1 MNKMLSFAATLA
13 AVTTPIT
20 AFALAETP
28 PVPAATSEAE
38 APARFSVDVVGEGTR
53 DAILIPGLLSPRS
66 VWDGQIET
74 LTSAG
79 YRVHLV
85 QVNGFGGTDAGA
97 NAQGPVLPHLVQ
109 GIAHYIEA
117 NALTDV
123 HVVGHSLGGFTALN
137 LALDRPELVD
147 EIMIVD
153 SLPFFSVLMGT
164 QTADAAKPQS
174 AQMRSMM
181 VAQAGMD
188 MPAPDCDAPS
198 PQAQG
203 MAKTPAVQCKVD
215 QYTANADLTVGGQLM
230 YELMTTDLRP
240 RLGELKVPVT
250 MLYPV
255 DPPALSAE
263 MAEGIYPVQYG
274 AAPDVTFVPVE
285 GARHFIMLDQPESMN
300 AALASFA
307 AE

>member
-1 MNKMLSFAATLA
+1 MNKLLATAAALV

-28 PVPAATSEAE
+28 SATAAE
-38 APARFSVDVVGEGTR
+38 APARFSVNVVGEGTR

-74 LTSAG
+74 LTQAG

-85 QVNGFGGTDAGA
+85 QVNGFGDTEAGA

-123 HVVGHSLGGFTALN
+123 HVVGHSMGGFTALN
-137 LALDRPELVD
+137 IALDRPELVD

-153 SLPFFSVLMGT
+153 SLPFFSVLMGM
-164 QTADAAKPQS
+164 QTPEAATPRA

-188 MPAPDCDAPS
+188 MPAPDCGAPS
-198 PQAQG
+198 AQAQG
-203 MAKTPAVQCKVD
+203 MAKTPAAQCKVD

-230 YELMTTDLRP
+230 YEIMTTDLRP

-255 DPPALSAE
+255 DPPAVSAE
-263 MAEGIYPVQYG
+263 MAQGIYPAQYA

-285 GARHFIMLDQPESMN
+285 GARHFIMLDQPEAMN
-300 AALASFA
+300 AALASFV